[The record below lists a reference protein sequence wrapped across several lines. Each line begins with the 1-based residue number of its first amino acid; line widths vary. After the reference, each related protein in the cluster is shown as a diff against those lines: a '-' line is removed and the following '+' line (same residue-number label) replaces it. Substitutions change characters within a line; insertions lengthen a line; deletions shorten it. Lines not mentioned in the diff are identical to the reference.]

1 MAQLPSQTQR
11 QCRPHSQGQWCSQR
25 VIRHQSSGS
34 RAPRSLKSGNGR
46 RAGLKMLW
54 GTLLPLKDPEQGDD
68 ESSEDADGP
77 EEEEEEPQFLDA
89 EEMSGVGVALKSAYC
104 RRRTVV
110 IDDQIWQKKFEV
122 RGHFPLLGP
131 WWEVRVY
138 VKTVNSVNYMK
149 GFPSYYLRTNI
160 GPKKDGILPLFLTE
174 CSVPEEFKEKFFK
187 WLPRKLLLTF
197 HNLENILQEFST
209 TMDPEKGGYN
219 ILKYVE
225 TSCTGMNANKA
236 LRFPLIME
244 YLPMLLPRL
253 FINLLKWNPKR
264 QKEGDEETEENEKN
278 LFSPVV
284 KLTKIEAMLNKDPWK
299 LGFGQITKRE
309 LALLRCEVSLKAFL
323 QCEPLLQKIPE
334 LQLNALIIYDHL
346 KQRCSEFGDTYVERD
361 ILTKAVSQ
369 DMSIVQAWEAL
380 EFLKE
385 EEIVVREKDRI
396 FLFNLYDYEV
406 KIAKCI
412 EKLVKKVPWHLKVDV
427 VEVLGAQQ
435 GRPVKDAATDGTLEE
450 LSSQLLEMESQE
462 PDIRTSGVP
471 KLFCDFQEC
480 GHETKGEGDT
490 QLEVDPD
497 QVRAAEMICLNPLTV
512 ISGKGGC
519 GKTTVVSLLF
529 KHLQSKEND
538 EVQRACR
545 AFESDVEA
553 SDEWL
558 TQSNQPVENERTKLA
573 DNMTVLLTAPTG
585 KAASL
590 LKKKTNLPSFTLH
603 QITASYY
610 HWHQSN
616 SEKDWKFSKVE
627 VLVVDEGSLVSVQIL
642 SSVLVLLCKYSSL
655 AKLII
660 LGDVRQLP
668 SIDPGNMLADVFQSA
683 KDIHWAI
690 ELRTNHRAESQLIV
704 DNATRISEQK
714 FAEFDA
720 VVEIGKQS
728 DVTMPSSEKKFIL
741 VSLPEDGNDD
751 DLQKAVKLLLE
762 KGPGLQDDKTSQ
774 FIAFRRMDC
783 DLINELC
790 CRHYSGHSTLN
801 LKKRSEFQCR
811 DKVCCT
817 KNAYIKDLVPPTK
830 SDTAI
835 EDQTLILDD
844 GQVPCATG
852 ERAPWNNE
860 TTQENSDPRRMD
872 CNEER
877 LCNGEVFFITADVEK
892 DKVRSLTIS
901 DMDEREYTLDYL
913 KLYRICKIK
922 HAWARTIHTF
932 QGSEEGTV
940 VYVVG
945 TAGRQDWQHV
955 YTAVTR
961 GRQRVYIIA
970 KEDQLVKAVFNKCRP
985 RKTRLRQ
992 RLKEKLT
999 RKNGS
1004 AAATSPLQLN
1014 HERIDPYSSMISSQ
1028 EEDITLLNSQ
1038 ETNGEKDTIAIGSK
1052 ALCDQ
1057 NITLGSV
1064 FVYDE
1069 PTDTDLEAAVQT
1081 LEQKQNPNV
1090 NNFPQSRLKTHHL
1103 ERHDDSGHR
1112 VVQQPELEICGASEV
1127 SASGGFIAVHGSGE
1141 WDRSPTGGGSI
1152 ADSFGE
1158 LNDSELDTLFDPAL
1172 CEASS
1177 NGDSPAATSGFKRLS
1192 TAEEVPESPAKISRV
1207 TLDESPLGCTRLRDL
1222 SLTTVCPKKLF

>member
-1 MAQLPSQTQR
+1 
-11 QCRPHSQGQWCSQR
+11 
-25 VIRHQSSGS
+25 
-34 RAPRSLKSGNGR
+34 
-46 RAGLKMLW
+46 MLW
-54 GTLLPLKDPEQGDD
+54 GTLLPRKDPELGDD

-77 EEEEEEPQFLDA
+77 DEEEEEPQFLDS
-89 EEMSGVGVALKSAYC
+89 EEMSGGGVVLKAAYC
-104 RRRTVV
+104 RRRTVI

-138 VKTVNSVNYMK
+138 VKPVHSMYYMK
-149 GFPSYYLRTNI
+149 GFPSYFLRTDF
-160 GPKKDGILPLFLTE
+160 GTKKEGILPLFLTE
-174 CSVPEEFKEKFFK
+174 CNVPEQFKEKFFK
-187 WLPRKLLLTF
+187 WLPEKLLLTF

-225 TSCTGMNANKA
+225 TSYPGVNAKNA

-244 YLPMLLPRL
+244 YVPTLLPRL
-253 FINLLKWNPKR
+253 FINLLKWEPKR
-264 QKEGDEETEENEKN
+264 QNEDEESEKTEKG
-278 LFSPVV
+278 LFAQVDI
-284 KLTKIEAMLNKDPWK
+284 LTKIEAMLNKEPWK
-299 LGFGQITKRE
+299 LGFGRITMRE
-309 LALLRCEVSLKAFL
+309 LALLRCEVSLKAFQ

-361 ILTKAVSQ
+361 ILTKAASQ

-385 EEIVVREKDRI
+385 EKIVVREKDRI
-396 FLFNLYDYEV
+396 FLLNLYYYEV
-406 KIAKCI
+406 KIATCI
-412 EKLVKKVPWHLKVDV
+412 EKLVKKDPWHLNVDV

-435 GRPVKDAATDGTLEE
+435 ARPVKDAVTDGTLEE
-450 LSSQLLEMESQE
+450 LSSQLFEMESQE
-462 PDIRTSGVP
+462 SDVRTREVP
-471 KLFCDFQEC
+471 EIFCDFQDC
-480 GHETKGEGDT
+480 GQEAKGEGSC

-519 GKTTVVSLLF
+519 GKTTVVSLIF
-529 KHLQSKEND
+529 KHLLSKEND
-538 EVQRACR
+538 EVEKACR
-545 AFESDVEA
+545 AFESDVDA

-558 TQSNQPVENERTKLA
+558 TQSQQPVEKERGKLG

-590 LKKKTNLPSFTLH
+590 LKKKTSLPSFTLH

-610 HWHQSN
+610 HWRQSDPDK
-616 SEKDWKFSKVE
+616 EWRFSKVE

-642 SSVLVLLCKYSSL
+642 SSVLVLLCKYSNL

-790 CRHYSGHSTLN
+790 CQHYSGHPTIN
-801 LKKRSEFQCR
+801 RKNKPVFQCR

-817 KNAYIKDLVPPTK
+817 KNAYIKDLVPSTN

-835 EDQTLILDD
+835 EDRTLILDE
-844 GQVPCATG
+844 GEAPRATG
-852 ERAPWNNE
+852 EWHPLNNE
-860 TTQENSDPRRMD
+860 TTGENSEPQSMYY
-872 CNEER
+872 NEER
-877 LCNGEVFFITADVEK
+877 LCNGEVFFISADVEK

-961 GRQRVYIIA
+961 GRQRVYIVA
-970 KEDQLVKAVFNKCRP
+970 KEDQLVRALFNKCRP

-999 RKNGS
+999 LKNGC
-1004 AAATSPLQLN
+1004 AAAAFPLQLN
-1014 HERIDPYSSMISSQ
+1014 QESIEPYISMISSQ

-1038 ETNGEKDTIAIGSK
+1038 ETNGEKDTIAIDSK

-1057 NITLGSV
+1057 NNAPSSV
-1064 FVYDE
+1064 TVYDE
-1069 PTDTDLEAAVQT
+1069 PTDFDLEAAVQK
-1081 LEQKQNPNV
+1081 LEQKQISDV
-1090 NNFPQSRLKTHHL
+1090 IQFPQSRLKTHHL
-1103 ERHDDSGHR
+1103 EGHYDSGPKLPL
-1112 VVQQPELEICGASEV
+1112 QLQELEICGASDV
-1127 SASGGFIAVHGSGE
+1127 LAGGGFVAVHGSGE
-1141 WDRSPTGGGSI
+1141 CNRSPTGGGSI

-1158 LNDSELDTLFDPAL
+1158 LNDSELDTLFDPTL
-1172 CEASS
+1172 CEAPN
-1177 NGDSPAATSGFKRLS
+1177 NGDSLVATSGFKRLA
-1192 TAEEVPESPAKISRV
+1192 TEEEVPESPAKISRG
-1207 TLDESPLGCTRLRDL
+1207 TLDESPLGCTRFRDL
-1222 SLTTVCPKKLF
+1222 SLSTACPKQLF